1 MLPAAPIEPVPDIPV
16 EPDMEPPDMLE
27 QADNKVTSAAETRNL
42 IMMEIK
48 LLSRLNPAVE
58 DWHETVP
65 DLNTQARARR
75 IVGQHAVCALL
86 RHL

>member
-1 MLPAAPIEPVPDIPV
+1 MLPAAPIEPEPDMPV

-27 QADNKVTSAAETRNL
+27 QADNKVTRAAETMNL
-42 IMMEIK
+42 IMIVIK

-58 DWHETVP
+58 DWHGTVP
-65 DLNTQARARR
+65 VLSTQAQGRR